1 MYSGGGFEE
10 IYQRQRS
17 SSVHWRKGAQGGIV
31 KRQVLTTCLKIFA
44 YYDQRVHTYSAV
56 I

>member
-31 KRQVLTTCLKIFA
+31 KRQV
-44 YYDQRVHTYSAV
+44 YSPIMIREFTPIV
-56 I
+56 Q